1 MDFQFLCEENFIFN
15 EECINEIKMICLF
28 LLWISL
34 LSSVALLTFIYIF
47 IKLTKGL
54 YFLISFILS
63 KLMTIFSYF
72 KFSYTKIKKDKKT
85 KELDGTLIFMV

>member
-1 MDFQFLCEENFIFN
+1 MDFQFLCEENVIFN

-28 LLWISL
+28 FFWISL
-34 LSSVALLTFIYIF
+34 LSSIALLTFIYIL

-54 YFLISFILS
+54 YFLISFIFS
-63 KLMTIFSYF
+63 KLMTIFNYF
-72 KFSYTKIKKDKKT
+72 RVSYTKIKTNKKS